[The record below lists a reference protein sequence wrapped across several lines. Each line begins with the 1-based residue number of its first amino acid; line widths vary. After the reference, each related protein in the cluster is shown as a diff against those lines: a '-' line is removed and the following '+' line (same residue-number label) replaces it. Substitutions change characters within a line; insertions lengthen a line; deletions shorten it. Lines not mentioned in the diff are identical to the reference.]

1 MKCIYCASL
10 VQLAE
15 LAKNPHTRSYAR
27 QRALDLEHVESGLFQ
42 GIYAEVKE
50 RVASGQVELPAC
62 VRPVLV
68 KSR

>member
-1 MKCIYCASL
+1 MDLYSRYVEQL
-10 VQLAE
+10 VRMGSAPGAQHYAKARAKE
-15 LAKNPHTRSYAR
+15 LEADP
-27 QRALDLEHVESGLFQ
+27 SGLFQ